1 MAVPNKI
8 VFAVLGFTFL
18 YFMTVVS
25 ATFLLVATGLD
36 LITSITAV
44 IACINNTGPGLGVGR
59 PAQNYA
65 GLSDFQTWVLSI
77 TMLLGRLEI
86 LTVAVLFTPSF
97 WRQ

>member
-1 MAVPNKI
+1 MPNKI

-18 YFMTVVS
+18 YFVTAVS

-36 LITSITAV
+36 LMTSVTAV
-44 IACINNTGPGLGVGR
+44 VACINNIGPGLGQVG

-65 GLSDFQTWVLSI
+65 GLTDFQTWTLAI

-86 LTVAVLFTPSF
+86 LTVAVVFTPSF